1 MASKSGTDFFGDS
14 CANCKIFNW
23 EQVDPT
29 ISPLKRCTGCYKISY
44 CSKECQEEH
53 WHKVHKRHCKY
64 FSGKKPLEESDLHK
78 KETCGRCIKQEA
90 AGRKVFKEENP
101 TYVCPYDPNLN
112 SSNFAKVN
120 SFLRDKYPMPSRE
133 SPSSRFER
141 TLDVL
146 QSILLKIK
154 VTKQP
159 IFRLY
164 PREVELIADELEKMR
179 AAIFKAAVFPSNY
192 PFFADLGDLGKLLT
206 PDLRS
211 VGARDP
217 YQMWASFLILFEL
230 LLSVGMFETDRVIK
244 NPEKSLPEKE
254 RKVSEMVR
262 GGGASAYLRKV
273 DKILEALEEKLVSQ
287 ENLAAIVCEGN
298 LLRACSTCGKE
309 VTIRAVFTRGSR
321 IEGTPSVLLRP
332 TSSDLFSC
340 GHSDCSLG
348 ISPEVIAW
356 TAAVSATFHKLW
368 ETKCDNCFLLAPAQD
383 VHRSRCLTKNY
394 CSKECFAADEAVH
407 AVCCKNKQEVDK
419 RKVKIGGKAK
429 ARMVNQ
435 NLEAYRVKT
444 RQEIQ
449 NANFNEE
456 TSKLMTE
463 AFSKIRGLKVKDGKK
478 EEEMPEVD

>member
-1 MASKSGTDFFGDS
+1 MG
-14 CANCKIFNW
+14 
-23 EQVDPT
+23 
-29 ISPLKRCTGCYKISY
+29 
-44 CSKECQEEH
+44 EEH

-90 AGRKVFKEENP
+90 AGRKVFKEGNP

-146 QSILLKIK
+146 QSILLEIK

-164 PREVELIADELEKMR
+164 PREVELIADVLVKMR
-179 AAIFKAAVFPSNY
+179 ASIVKAAVFPSNY
-192 PFFADLGDLGKLLT
+192 PFIADLGDLGKLLT

-262 GGGASAYLRKV
+262 GGASAYLRKV

-298 LLRACSTCGKE
+298 LLRACSTCDKE

-321 IEGTPSVLLRP
+321 IEGLPSVLLRP

-340 GHSDCSLG
+340 GHSDCSL
-348 ISPEVIAW
+348 
-356 TAAVSATFHKLW
+356 
-368 ETKCDNCFLLAPAQD
+368 
-383 VHRSRCLTKNY
+383 CLTKNY
-394 CSKECFAADEAVH
+394 CSKECFAAD
-407 AVCCKNKQEVDK
+407 
-419 RKVKIGGKAK
+419 
-429 ARMVNQ
+429 
-435 NLEAYRVKT
+435 
-444 RQEIQ
+444 
-449 NANFNEE
+449 
-456 TSKLMTE
+456 
-463 AFSKIRGLKVKDGKK
+463 
-478 EEEMPEVD
+478 

>member
-1 MASKSGTDFFGDS
+1 MG
-14 CANCKIFNW
+14 
-23 EQVDPT
+23 
-29 ISPLKRCTGCYKISY
+29 
-44 CSKECQEEH
+44 EEH

-90 AGRKVFKEENP
+90 AGRKVFKEGNP

-120 SFLRDKYPMPSRE
+120 SFLQDKYPMPSRE

-164 PREVELIADELEKMR
+164 PTEVELIADELEKLR
-179 AAIFKAAVFPSNY
+179 TVIFHYAAVYPSNY
-192 PFFADLGDLGKLLT
+192 PF
-206 PDLRS
+206 
-211 VGARDP
+211 
-217 YQMWASFLILFEL
+217 
-230 LLSVGMFETDRVIK
+230 
-244 NPEKSLPEKE
+244 
-254 RKVSEMVR
+254 
-262 GGGASAYLRKV
+262 
-273 DKILEALEEKLVSQ
+273 
-287 ENLAAIVCEGN
+287 
-298 LLRACSTCGKE
+298 
-309 VTIRAVFTRGSR
+309 
-321 IEGTPSVLLRP
+321 
-332 TSSDLFSC
+332 
-340 GHSDCSLG
+340 
-348 ISPEVIAW
+348 
-356 TAAVSATFHKLW
+356 
-368 ETKCDNCFLLAPAQD
+368 
-383 VHRSRCLTKNY
+383 
-394 CSKECFAADEAVH
+394 FAADEAVH

-456 TSKLMTE
+456 TSKLM
-463 AFSKIRGLKVKDGKK
+463 
-478 EEEMPEVD
+478 